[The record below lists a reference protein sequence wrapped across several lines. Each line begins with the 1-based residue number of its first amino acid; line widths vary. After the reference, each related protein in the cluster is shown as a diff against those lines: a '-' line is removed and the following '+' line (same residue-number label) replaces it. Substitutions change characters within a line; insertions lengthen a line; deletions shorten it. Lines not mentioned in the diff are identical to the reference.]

1 MPTLVL
7 ADDHILLRSGLTSLV
22 QSQGYTVLFEADNG
36 TDFIKKLN
44 PLLLPD
50 IVLMDINMP
59 QMDGFATTRWL
70 KQNYPQVKVLALSMY
85 DNEAA
90 VIRMLQAGAKGYI
103 LKDCEPT
110 ELLMAITSLINKG
123 FYYSEL
129 VSGRLINAINKMEDT
144 GAEKSTNILITERE
158 AEFLQLLCTDLSY
171 KEIADKMNISPRTV
185 DGYRDNLFHK
195 LTIKTS
201 IGLVIY
207 AIKNQ
212 LVNLNKC

>member
-195 LTIKTS
+195 LTIKTR